1 MQKDINVATDTSN
14 VATASN
20 KSGIK
25 NDNVLLNV
33 PLKINVELSDRQ
45 QVILSILRDNVPLEV
60 PLNTTI
66 LSQKLHV
73 AHKTMQRELEKLQK
87 LGIVS
92 REGGRKFG
100 YWILTEE
107 KK

>member
-73 AHKTMQRELEKLQK
+73 AHKTSKGSWKSCRNWESFRARVEENLDT
-87 LGIVS
+87 
-92 REGGRKFG
+92 G
-100 YWILTEE
+100 Y
-107 KK
+107 